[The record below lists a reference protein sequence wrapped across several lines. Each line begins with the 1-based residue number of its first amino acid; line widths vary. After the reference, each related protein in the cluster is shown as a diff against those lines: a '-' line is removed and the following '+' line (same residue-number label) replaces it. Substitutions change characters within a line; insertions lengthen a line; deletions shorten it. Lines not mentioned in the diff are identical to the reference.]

1 MNVNGKAWRI
11 AAAVSSMG
19 MEIVLLSLGGAWLG
33 KKLDVV
39 WGTKPFML
47 LLGVLLGL
55 GFGFISAI
63 YTLRALLKE

>member
-1 MNVNGKAWRI
+1 MNVNSKAMRI

-19 MEIVLLSLGGAWLG
+19 TEIVLLTLGGAWLG

-47 LLGVLLGL
+47 LSGVLLGIGL
-55 GFGFISAI
+55 GFVSAI

>member
-1 MNVNGKAWRI
+1 MNIDRKGLRI

-33 KKLDVV
+33 KHLDSV
-39 WGTKPFML
+39 WGTRPFML

-55 GFGFISAI
+55 GLGFTSAI
-63 YTLRALLKE
+63 YTFRALLKE